1 MISRMGVKM
10 NLRII
15 AKNHKSHSQ
24 IRSPQ
29 KIDFRADGAHESH
42 RQPGS

>member
-1 MISRMGVKM
+1 MGVKM

-15 AKNHKSHSQ
+15 RKNLEADSK

-29 KIDFRADGAHESH
+29 KIDFRDDGTHEFL
-42 RQPGS
+42 PTAWELIEL